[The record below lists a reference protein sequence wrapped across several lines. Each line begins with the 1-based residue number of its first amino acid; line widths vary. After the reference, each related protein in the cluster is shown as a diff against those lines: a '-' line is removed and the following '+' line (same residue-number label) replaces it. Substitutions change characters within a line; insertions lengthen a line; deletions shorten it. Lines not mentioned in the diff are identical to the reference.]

1 MGVRIRTGGVVD
13 AGDVRLWRAATLRP
27 RSRDRVLDRDR
38 LRSGSSTRP
47 VRSDALMGGL
57 QVGRRVTVYFLEQ
70 LHIGVYRF
78 RFGRFIVWAKR
89 AVIPDVTL
97 NAGPNTSANDEFA
110 LAA

>member
-1 MGVRIRTGGVVD
+1 MTS
-13 AGDVRLWRAATLRP
+13 A
-27 RSRDRVLDRDR
+27 
-38 LRSGSSTRP
+38 
-47 VRSDALMGGL
+47 
-57 QVGRRVTVYFLEQ
+57 VYSEQ
-70 LHIGVYRF
+70 LHMGVYRF

>member
-1 MGVRIRTGGVVD
+1 MT
-13 AGDVRLWRAATLRP
+13 
-27 RSRDRVLDRDR
+27 S
-38 LRSGSSTRP
+38 
-47 VRSDALMGGL
+47 
-57 QVGRRVTVYFLEQ
+57 VYWKQ
-70 LHIGVYRF
+70 LHMGVYRF